1 MKMLNKFSRSTHFCS
16 VIMHI
21 SISGCIAVWG
31 IILLQW
37 RHHQCELGGDIGVLR
52 RVGLFRRKL
61 PVKFRHKNVISLA
74 LLKGLNIKSQFDIY
88 FICGKVFLNK
98 TCSKLNQN
106 IKYSGPLQ
114 NVRFTFTKHSCINAG
129 IF

>member
-1 MKMLNKFSRSTHFCS
+1 MQCL
-16 VIMHI
+16 
-21 SISGCIAVWG
+21 
-31 IILLQW
+31 
-37 RHHQCELGGDIGVLR
+37 HHQCELGGDIGILR
-52 RVGLFRRKL
+52 CEVDLFRRMV
-61 PVKFRHKNVISLA
+61 PVKFLQPTLHLSHVLRAVNM
-74 LLKGLNIKSQFDIY
+74 KSQFDIY

-98 TCSKLNQN
+98 RCSKLNQN